1 MTYNLIDQI
10 RSMESLPYPDYED
23 QFGKVSSSVGLKFI
37 APRYF
42 DGHVARVLCVAD
54 VQGHRKEE
62 RRDLYLD
69 SASSAAFNHMFA
81 GAAGKNYI

>member
-1 MTYNLIDQI
+1 M

-23 QFGKVSSSVGLKFI
+23 QVGMVSSSIGLKFL

-42 DGHVARVLCVAD
+42 DGHVARVVCAAD
-54 VQGHRKEE
+54 VQGHRIEQKRE
-62 RRDLYLD
+62 LYLD

-81 GAAGKNYI
+81 RAAG